1 MSDAAVDVDEHGFH
15 LRVGQHDGQAVT
27 HHRGGRA
34 TSDVEEVR
42 RRDIRALLLAGVPDG
57 VERAHDQSGA
67 VADHADLTV
76 EVHVVQPVFG
86 CRRLERIGLH
96 RIVEAG
102 PPVVPERRI
111 AVQRYL
117 GVEGAQ

>member
-1 MSDAAVDVDEHGFH
+1 MTFVPCSLPASQTASSD
-15 LRVGQHDGQAVT
+15 
-27 HHRGGRA
+27 
-34 TSDVEEVR
+34 
-42 RRDIRALLLAGVPDG
+42 
-57 VERAHDQSGA
+57 AHDQSGA

-76 EVHVVQPVFG
+76 EVDVVQPVFG

-102 PPVVPERRI
+102 PPVVPN
-111 AVQRYL
+111 AALPSNGYL